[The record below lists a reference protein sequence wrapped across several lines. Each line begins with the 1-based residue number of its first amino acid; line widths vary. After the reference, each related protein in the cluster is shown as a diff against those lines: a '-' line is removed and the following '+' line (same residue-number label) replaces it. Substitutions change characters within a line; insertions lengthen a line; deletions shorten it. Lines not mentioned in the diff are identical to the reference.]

1 MGDTT
6 IRDIQRQVER
16 EVAEEM
22 SGRRRERLR
31 DALADKPREW
41 LVEQLLD
48 LLEPPGMPPFPSLP
62 GPRGKSSER

>member
-6 IRDIQRQVER
+6 IRHIQRQVER

-48 LLEPPGMPPFPSLP
+48 LLEPPGMPPLP
-62 GPRGKSSER
+62 GPRGKDSKA